1 MLNLKLTVAGDSDVG
16 IVRKNNE
23 DYLTYFIPGDPQI
36 LEKWGR
42 LFIVADGVGGAASGE
57 VASKFSAQKTLHTYY
72 SQATMKPWQRIKVG
86 MKRANTELVDYI
98 RRNAQSRMAT
108 TMVAAALNGDEMT
121 IVNVGDS
128 RAYLMRNQEI
138 KMITQDHNLVNEM
151 IRNGV
156 LTEEEAKTAK
166 VKNQLTSS
174 LGGHEAFKADVF
186 LETLHPGDLIMLAS
200 DGLCRY
206 AEDIS
211 IIKNLMLS
219 GTPQQVVD
227 NSVQFARKSGGQDN
241 ITVLMIRVDGAV
253 TGTLPLQEDMGAR
266 PDPTT
271 IEEVV
276 KDPLT
281 MVARSPEQEQKS
293 VTRKPPL
300 GLFQPITAPA
310 ISITE
315 AYAVP
320 GINMAANDEELEDT
334 GELTH
339 TIGNGALTSSEMT
352 AYNTVETPIQPLSPS
367 SQLQKPQKQGA
378 KIEKKNTGIQRISV
392 QGYSLM
398 IILAVILFIALAI
411 VGFIFGKRFLS
422 SPNSEFLTVIPTS
435 TITENNIE
443 LVEEETISE
452 KATITPQVATTPL
465 PTLEPTEEPIL
476 LQPNG
481 TCIALVESGDT
492 LKDIVSKQFD
502 LVYEPDRD
510 YFYYECNGSNETMS
524 CGDPILITDHS
535 GIQPGWWLEIEN
547 VEYETCL
554 NDGGTWAPQP

>member
-23 DYLTYFIPGDPQI
+23 DYLTYFIPGDPQT

-227 NSVQFARKSGGQDN
+227 NGVQFARKSGGQDN
-241 ITVLMIRVDGAV
+241 ITVLMIRVDGAI
-253 TGTLPLQEDMGAR
+253 TGAFPLQEDMGTR

-281 MVARSPEQEQKS
+281 LVARSPEQEQKS

-300 GLFQPITAPA
+300 GLFLPAAAPA

-320 GINMAANDEELEDT
+320 GINMAADDEELEDT
-334 GELTH
+334 GELTI
-339 TIGNGALTSSEMT
+339 TIGNGALPDSE
-352 AYNTVETPIQPLSPS
+352 AAVINTVEAPIQPSSPS
-367 SQLQKPQKQGA
+367 AQLREPQRPGSKD
-378 KIEKKNTGIQRISV
+378 EKKKTGIQRISV

-398 IILAVILFIALAI
+398 IALAAILFIALAV
-411 VGFIFGKRFLS
+411 VGFIFGKRYLS
-422 SPNSEFLTVIPTS
+422 LSNKDFLTIVPTGNVIENIEVAEGE
-435 TITENNIE
+435 TIT
-443 LVEEETISE
+443 E
-452 KATITPQVATTPL
+452 KATITPQTATTSL
-465 PTLEPTEEPIL
+465 PTLEPTEEPVL
-476 LQPNG
+476 LQPTG
-481 TCIALVESGDT
+481 TCLALIGSGDT
-492 LKDIVSKQFD
+492 LKNIVTNQFD
-502 LVYEPDRD
+502 LVYEPDQE
-510 YFYYECNGSNETMS
+510 YIYYECDGSNETMN
-524 CGDPILITDHS
+524 CGDPIIITDHT
-535 GIQPGWWLEIEN
+535 GIQPGWWLEIKD

-554 NDGGTWAPQP
+554 NDSGTWYPQP

>member
-1 MLNLKLTVAGDSDVG
+1 MQNLKLTVAGDSNVG

-23 DYLTYFIPGDPQI
+23 DYLTYFNPGDPQV

-72 SQATMKPWQRIKVG
+72 SQPAMKPWQRIKVG
-86 MKRANTELVDYI
+86 MKHANTELVDYI
-98 RRNAQSRMAT
+98 RRNSQSRMAT

-174 LGGHEAFKADVF
+174 LGGHEVFKADVF
-186 LETLHPGDLIMLAS
+186 LETLQPGDLLMLAS

-211 IIKNLMLS
+211 IIKKLMLS

-227 NSVQFARKSGGQDN
+227 NGIQFARKSGGQDN

-253 TGTLPLQEDMGAR
+253 TGAFPLQEDKGAR

-276 KDPLT
+276 KNPLT

-293 VTRKPPL
+293 STRKSPL
-300 GLFQPITAPA
+300 GLFQPIPAPA

-320 GINMAANDEELEDT
+320 GINMAADDTELEDT
-334 GELTH
+334 GELTQA
-339 TIGNGALTSSEMT
+339 IGGAISTDSET
-352 AYNTVETPIQPLSPS
+352 EALNSVEFPIQSSTPS
-367 SQLQKPQKQGA
+367 AQTREPQKPATQVG
-378 KIEKKNTGIQRISV
+378 KKKTGIQRISV
-392 QGYSLM
+392 RGYSLM
-398 IILAVILFIALAI
+398 IILAFILLILFAV
-411 VGFIFGKRFLS
+411 VGFVFGQRYLNQS
-422 SPNSEFLTVIPTS
+422 NRDFLTVVPSS
-435 TITENNIE
+435 TGTENSE
-443 LVEEETISE
+443 AVEDETIPE
-452 KATITPQVATTPL
+452 AATITPQVATTPL
-465 PTLEPTEEPIL
+465 PTLEPTEEPVL
-476 LQPNG
+476 SQPKD
-481 TCIALVESGDT
+481 TCLVLIESGDT
-492 LKDIVSKQFD
+492 LKEIVSKQFD
-502 LVYEPDRD
+502 LAYEPDRD
-510 YFYYECNGSNETMS
+510 YFHYECNGSSETMNCS
-524 CGDPILITDHS
+524 TPKLITDHN
-535 GIQPGWWLEIEN
+535 GIQPGWWLEIED

-554 NDGGTWAPQP
+554 NDGGTWVSQP